1 MVSMRR
7 EQKKIILNDL
17 KKKMVFLVGPR
28 QVGKTYLAKEILK
41 EYAHPKYLNYDLIE
55 DRKYILAG
63 KWDAQTDLIIF
74 DELHKMPK
82 WKNFLKG
89 HFDTRNPHMHMLVTG
104 SARLE
109 TYTRA
114 GDSLA
119 GRFLVHH
126 LLPLS
131 LKELEQTVYA
141 GGIDRLMERG
151 GFPEPFLAET
161 TAVANIWRNNYVDSL
176 VREDAIDF
184 GSIEKVKTM
193 RDVFQIVRTKVG
205 APLSYQNIANDV
217 GVSPVTV
224 KRYIGVLEALY
235 VVFLVRPYS
244 KKVSRSILKEPKVY
258 FYDTALVVGDD
269 GTVFEN
275 MIATALL
282 KHVYGLRETQGVVRV
297 LNYIKTKEKKEV
309 DFALVTEF
317 GDVEQLVEVKLSDDV
332 PTETLRKFTQELVTQ
347 GVQVVKNMRQ
357 THESGGVR
365 VVTAQDFLTGLVL

>member
-1 MVSMRR
+1 MRR
-7 EQKKIILNDL
+7 EQKKGILNDL

-28 QVGKTYLAKEILK
+28 QVGKTYLAKEIMK

-55 DRKYILAG
+55 DRKFILAG
-63 KWDAQTDLIIF
+63 KWDTKTDLIIF

-119 GRFLVHH
+119 GRFFVHH

-131 LKELEQTVYA
+131 VKELASTSYA
-141 GGIDRLMERG
+141 GDIDRLMERG

-161 TAVANIWRNNYVDSL
+161 TAAANIWRNNYVDSL

-193 RDVFQIVRTKVG
+193 RDIFQIVRTKVG

-224 KRYIGVLEALY
+224 KKYIGVLEALY

-244 KKVSRSILKEPKVY
+244 KKVSRSILKEPKLY
-258 FYDTALVVGDD
+258 FYDTGLVVGDD
-269 GTVFEN
+269 GVVFEN

-282 KHVYGLRETQGVVRV
+282 KHVYGLREIQGVVQTLR
-297 LNYIKTKEKKEV
+297 YIKTKEKKEV
-309 DFALVTEF
+309 DFALATEF

-332 PTETLRKFTQELVTQ
+332 PTETLRVFTEQLKTK
-347 GVQVVKNMRQ
+347 GVQVVKNMRH
-357 THESGGVR
+357 THERGGVT
-365 VVTAQDFLTGLVL
+365 VATAQDFLHGLVL